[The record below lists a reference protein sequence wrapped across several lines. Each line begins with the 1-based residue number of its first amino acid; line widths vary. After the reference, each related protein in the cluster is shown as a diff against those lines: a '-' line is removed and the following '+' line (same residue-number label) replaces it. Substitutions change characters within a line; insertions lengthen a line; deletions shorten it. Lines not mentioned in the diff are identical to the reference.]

1 LQVVY
6 SLYSTSY
13 NLTFPFTNAAA
24 STAPPPYDSR
34 SISGG
39 TLNGTVLWG
48 ALEACV
54 TDFES
59 TFYSNEALLGKWGG
73 GGEGGYDD
81 EKLST
86 NSDSSNDSDFDLEPL
101 ALDIGLINE
110 EDSAA
115 RNNDNSD
122 NNASFHLDQVSFEAG

>member
-1 LQVVY
+1 MCVLYEGTSVYDFRRLRWCLQVVY

-73 GGEGGYDD
+73 GERRGVMRGSSSLLKWMRVSSLLYPAS
-81 EKLST
+81 KLT
-86 NSDSSNDSDFDLEPL
+86 
-101 ALDIGLINE
+101 
-110 EDSAA
+110 
-115 RNNDNSD
+115 
-122 NNASFHLDQVSFEAG
+122 